1 PSIGRRRARHRAFLR
16 GAADGER
23 RGRAHARAPRAV
35 IAVELPRTGP
45 RAWAAAGVAISLAAG
60 GLLFWL
66 ARTPVPLLR
75 SQVSGLQF
83 WSLEAVVFPGL
94 AVAAAVAQEMAGA
107 IDRRDLAWSLT
118 LGAIAA
124 VLTLTLPPRTNRI
137 FYDEQIYQNVARNL
151 ADARRAQLC
160 NDGAIAA
167 GRLRCAAAEYNKQ
180 PYAYPHL
187 LSLAYRAFGVRDAIP
202 FAVNAAA
209 EGLSVALIYLL
220 VLALFR
226 DRIAAGWAGVVVALT
241 PEQLIWSATAAAEPT
256 ASLAC
261 IAALLAAAWFVRSR
275 SDASLAGAAIAAA
288 YAI

>member
-83 WSLEAVVFPGL
+83 WSLEACVFLGL
-94 AVAAAVAQEMAGA
+94 AVAAAVAQEMTGA
-107 IDRRDLAWSLT
+107 IDRRDVAWSLA

-160 NDGAIAA
+160 NDGAIEA
-167 GRLRCAAAEYNKQ
+167 GRPRRAAAQEKKQ
-180 PYAYPHL
+180 PHPHPPPL
-187 LSLAYRAFGVRDAIP
+187 RPADPAVGRRGAGPSAGHATAGGAGEAVCDLAVGEPAFG
-202 FAVNAAA
+202 
-209 EGLSVALIYLL
+209 
-220 VLALFR
+220 
-226 DRIAAGWAGVVVALT
+226 
-241 PEQLIWSATAAAEPT
+241 
-256 ASLAC
+256 
-261 IAALLAAAWFVRSR
+261 
-275 SDASLAGAAIAAA
+275 
-288 YAI
+288 